1 MTTLLITIHV
11 IACVVLILVVLLQAG
26 RGADMGAA
34 FGGASSPMFGA
45 GSSTNPLAR
54 VTTATAVTFLAT
66 ALLLAVASAR
76 RASVFDDAIEPLA
89 VTPQAESSA
98 PVAGAQPG
106 VIPATDGAEES
117 APVASDQAA
126 GQNAPTAA
134 TAPSDAV
141 PESAPAEVAK
151 DAAPTEAVKEA
162 ASAAVLAPVEE
173 AAKAA
178 AQPTAEAAAPVA
190 ADTPS
195 AAVVPPTPSPEAA
208 STPPAQ

>member
-76 RASVFDDAIEPLA
+76 RASVFDDAVEPLA

-98 PVAGAQPG
+98 PVAGAQPA

-126 GQNAPTAA
+126 GENAPTAA
-134 TAPSDAV
+134 PEAV
-141 PESAPAEVAK
+141 PAEVAK
-151 DAAPTEAVKEA
+151 EAAPA
-162 ASAAVLAPVEE
+162 AE

-178 AQPTAEAAAPVA
+178 TEAAAAAAPVPA
-190 ADTPS
+190 PSPDAPS
-195 AAVVPPTPSPEAA
+195 AAVIPPAEVAPTATGQPSTAPETAP
-208 STPPAQ
+208 TPPAP